1 MLLVTLLNVYC
12 VPTVSSADYHI
23 LAFYYLLNHGRA
35 ELPEYSFVAMLD
47 DYQIA
52 YFDSTLQ
59 RTVPRQRWMANSFQR
74 DHWDA
79 MAITMA
85 GFHGLVKGNAEIF
98 YRQRQGA
105 SSVFFVQG
113 MCGCEVMDDNS
124 TDGFIKLGYGGED
137 AYVFDKD
144 TTSWMALNPE
154 FRALAERWNANS
166 FMNKYFKA
174 LLEKDCVKWL
184 LTYVECGR
192 GALQRRA
199 TPEVFIGER
208 SNREQVLRL
217 SCLVTGFYPRPIDVT
232 WLRNG
237 QEVPDV
243 ETSDLLPNQEE
254 TYRVMKTIELS
265 GDDGERYSCHIE
277 HASLLQGL
285 DVPWERASQGGLKVR
300 IMIAAAAISLSLLA
314 IIAGIGLWSKRH
326 NGKTSSNKQRPSET
340 SRDWQKPAET
350 GRNQQ
355 RLADTNRDHQRPAET
370 NRDQQ
375 KLAETTGT
383 IKDQQR
389 LTETNIDQ
397 QRLAETVKAQQRQA
411 ETGRN
416 L

>member
-1 MLLVTLLNVYC
+1 MLLITLLNVYC

-35 ELPEYSFVAMLD
+35 ELPEYSLVAMLD

-98 YRQRQGA
+98 YRQRQG
-105 SSVFFVQG
+105 V
-113 MCGCEVMDDNS
+113 S
-124 TDGFIKLGYGGED
+124 TE
-137 AYVFDKD
+137 
-144 TTSWMALNPE
+144 W
-154 FRALAERWNANS
+154 WNANS

-199 TPEVFIGER
+199 TPEVFIGGR
-208 SNREQVLRL
+208 SNRERVLRL
-217 SCLVTGFYPRPIDVT
+217 SCLVMGFYPRPIDVT

-237 QEVPDV
+237 QEMPDV
-243 ETSDLLPNQEE
+243 ESSDLLPNQEE

-277 HASLLQGL
+277 HANLLQGL
-285 DVPWERASQGGLKVR
+285 DVPWGHGFN
-300 IMIAAAAISLSLLA
+300 LLF
-314 IIAGIGLWSKRH
+314 
-326 NGKTSSNKQRPSET
+326 
-340 SRDWQKPAET
+340 
-350 GRNQQ
+350 
-355 RLADTNRDHQRPAET
+355 
-370 NRDQQ
+370 
-375 KLAETTGT
+375 
-383 IKDQQR
+383 
-389 LTETNIDQ
+389 
-397 QRLAETVKAQQRQA
+397 
-411 ETGRN
+411 
-416 L
+416 